1 MELITGVFVGLSS
14 MLEQSLFFVL
24 LAAFIWGILSIVLS
38 PCHISSIP
46 LVVGYVNRN
55 GLQSRGGALL
65 TSLYFSGGVLVSLL
79 VIGVATSLMGL
90 MLGDLGQTGT
100 ILIGAV
106 FVLTGLWLLDL
117 VRPPRCLIPQAS
129 NASALGG
136 ILMGFIFGAALG
148 PCTFGFMFPILA
160 VAFRTAEQ
168 SLPQAIAIVLF
179 YAIGHSLV
187 IVLAGVGVNQLQ
199 TFLNWDS
206 KARGTVWLKRLCGV
220 LVILTVLYLA
230 VGRLMA

>member
-1 MELITGVFVGLSS
+1 MELITSVFVTLSS

-24 LAAFIWGILSIVLS
+24 IAAFVWGLLSIVLS

-55 GLQSRGGALL
+55 GLQSRGGAFV

-90 MLGDLGQTGT
+90 MLGDLGQTGM

-106 FVLTGLWLLDL
+106 FVLTGLWLLGL
-117 VRPPRCLIPQAS
+117 VRPPSCTIPQTG

-148 PCTFGFMFPILA
+148 PCTFGFMFPVLA
-160 VAFRTAEQ
+160 VVFRAAEQ
-168 SLPQAIAIVLF
+168 SLPEAIAIVAS

-187 IVLAGVGVNQLQ
+187 IVLAAVGANQLQ

-206 KARGTVWLKRLCGV
+206 QSRGTVWLKRLCGV
-220 LVILTVLYLA
+220 LIILTGLYLA
-230 VGRLMA
+230 FGRLGV

>member
-1 MELITGVFVGLSS
+1 M
-14 MLEQSLFFVL
+14 
-24 LAAFIWGILSIVLS
+24 
-38 PCHISSIP
+38 
-46 LVVGYVNRN
+46 
-55 GLQSRGGALL
+55 L

-79 VIGVATSLMGL
+79 VIGVATSLMGP
-90 MLGDLGQTGT
+90 MLDDLGQTGT

-117 VRPPRCLIPQAS
+117 VRPPHCVIPQAS

>member
-1 MELITGVFVGLSS
+1 VEWITGVFVTLSA
-14 MLEQSLFFVL
+14 MLEQSLLIVL

-55 GLQSRGGALL
+55 GLQSRSSALL

-79 VIGVATSLMGL
+79 VIGLATSLMGV
-90 MLGDLGQTGT
+90 MLGDLGQTGM

-106 FVLTGLWLLDL
+106 FVLTGLWLLGL
-117 VRPPRCLIPQAS
+117 VRPPSCTIPQS
-129 NASALGG
+129 GNTSALGG
-136 ILMGFIFGAALG
+136 ILMGFVFGAALG
-148 PCTFGFMFPILA
+148 PCTFGFMFPVLA
-160 VAFRTAEQ
+160 VVFRAAEQ
-168 SLPQAIAIVLF
+168 NLPQAIAIVAA

-206 KARGTVWLKRLCGV
+206 QSRGTLWLKRLCGV
-220 LVILTVLYLA
+220 LIILTGLYLA
-230 VGRLMA
+230 FGRLGT

>member
-1 MELITGVFVGLSS
+1 MEWIAGVFVTLSA
-14 MLEQSLFFVL
+14 MLEQSLLFVL

-55 GLQSRGGALL
+55 GLQSRGSALL

-79 VIGVATSLMGL
+79 VIGLATSLMGV
-90 MLGDLGQTGT
+90 MLGDLGQTGM

-106 FVLTGLWLLDL
+106 FVLTGLWLLGL
-117 VRPPRCLIPQAS
+117 VRPPSCTIPQS
-129 NASALGG
+129 GNASALGG
-136 ILMGFIFGAALG
+136 ILMGFVFGAALG
-148 PCTFGFMFPILA
+148 PCTFGFMFPVLA
-160 VAFRTAEQ
+160 VVFRAAEQ
-168 SLPQAIAIVLF
+168 NLPQAIAIVAA

-206 KARGTVWLKRLCGV
+206 QSRGTLWLKRLCGV
-220 LVILTVLYLA
+220 LIILTGLYLA
-230 VGRLMA
+230 FGRLGT

>member
-1 MELITGVFVGLSS
+1 MELITSVFVALSS

-24 LAAFIWGILSIVLS
+24 LAAFLWGILSIVLS

-55 GLQSRGGALL
+55 GLQSRGGAFV

-90 MLGDLGQTGT
+90 MLGDLGQTGM

-106 FVLTGLWLLDL
+106 FVLTGLWLLGL
-117 VRPPRCLIPQAS
+117 VRPPSCTIPQAG

-148 PCTFGFMFPILA
+148 PCTFGFMFPVLA
-160 VAFRTAEQ
+160 VVFRAAEQ
-168 SLPQAIAIVLF
+168 SLPEAIAIVAS

-187 IVLAGVGVNQLQ
+187 IVLAAVGVNQLQ

-206 KARGTVWLKRLCGV
+206 QSRGTVWLKRLCGV
-220 LVILTVLYLA
+220 LIILTGLYLA
-230 VGRLMA
+230 FGRLGV

>member
-1 MELITGVFVGLSS
+1 MELITEVFVALSA
-14 MLEQSLFFVL
+14 MLEQSLFFML
-24 LAAFIWGILSIVLS
+24 LASFIWGILSIVLS

-79 VIGVATSLMGL
+79 VIGVATSLMGQ
-90 MLGDLGQTGT
+90 MIGDIGQTGMVVV
-100 ILIGAV
+100 GAV
-106 FVLTGLWLLDL
+106 FVLTGLWLVGL
-117 VRPPRCLIPQAS
+117 VRLPSYAIPQWG
-129 NASALGG
+129 NTSALGG

-148 PCTFGFMFPILA
+148 PCTFGFMFPVLA
-160 VAFRTAEQ
+160 VVFRAADQ
-168 SLPQAIAIVLF
+168 NLPEAIAIATS
-179 YAIGHSLV
+179 YAVGHSLV

-206 KARGTVWLKRLCGV
+206 QARGTLWLKRLCGV
-220 LVILTVLYLA
+220 LIILTGLYLA
-230 VGRLMA
+230 LSR

>member
-1 MELITGVFVGLSS
+1 MVWITGVFVTLSA
-14 MLEQSLFFVL
+14 MLEQSLLFVL

-55 GLQSRGGALL
+55 GLQSRGSALL

-79 VIGVATSLMGL
+79 VIGLATSLMGV
-90 MLGDLGQTGT
+90 MLGDLGQTGM

-106 FVLTGLWLLDL
+106 FVLTGLWLLGL
-117 VRPPRCLIPQAS
+117 VRPPSCTIPQS
-129 NASALGG
+129 GNASALGG
-136 ILMGFIFGAALG
+136 ILMGFVFGAALG
-148 PCTFGFMFPILA
+148 PCTFGFMFPVLA
-160 VAFRTAEQ
+160 VVFRAAEQ
-168 SLPQAIAIVLF
+168 NLPQAIAIVAA

-206 KARGTVWLKRLCGV
+206 QSRGTLWLKRLCGV
-220 LVILTVLYLA
+220 LIILTGLYLA
-230 VGRLMA
+230 FGRLGT